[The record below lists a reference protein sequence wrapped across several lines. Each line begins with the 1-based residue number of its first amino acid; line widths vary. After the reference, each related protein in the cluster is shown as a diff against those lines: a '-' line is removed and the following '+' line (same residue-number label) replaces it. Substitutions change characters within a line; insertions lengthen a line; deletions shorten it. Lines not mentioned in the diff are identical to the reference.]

1 MKRALEPSIFSRL
14 SMDKDAR
21 IFIAENHGMI
31 GEAIRRRL
39 KDDGY
44 EKILNDSGIPSLTDA
59 REVES
64 FFSRTRPEYVFAVGG
79 KSGGI
84 GANQKFPADLMLDNL
99 LVDCHV
105 IDNAY
110 RCGVKKLL
118 YMGSSCCYPRAC
130 LQPMQVSSLMTGV
143 LEPTNEAYATAK
155 LAGIKLTQAHRQQH
169 GIDMISAI
177 PANVFGPGDDFGVE
191 DSHVIAALMV
201 KMHQAKLSQTK
212 MVEVWGSGVPR
223 REFVYVADVADAAI
237 FLMKHY
243 SSALPINLGSG
254 SDASIREIAE
264 LIKEVIGY
272 SGELRFDPKKPDGM
286 PLKSLDSSEL
296 FALGWQPK
304 ISLRL
309 GLEKTYQWY
318 VENCHRNG

>member
-1 MKRALEPSIFSRL
+1 ME
-14 SMDKDAR
+14 KDAR
-21 IFIAENHGMI
+21 IFIADDHGLI
-31 GEAIRRRL
+31 GEAIRTRL
-39 KDDGY
+39 RADGY
-44 EKILNDSGIPSLTDA
+44 ENLLGDPGKPSLIDA
-59 REVES
+59 REVEA
-64 FFSRTRPEYVFAVGG
+64 FFLRTVPEYVFAVGG

-84 GANQKFPADLMLDNL
+84 GANQKLPADLMLNNL

-105 IDNAY
+105 IDSAC

-143 LEPTNEAYATAK
+143 LESTNEAYATAK
-155 LAGIKLTQAHRQQH
+155 LAGIKLSQAYRQQH

-201 KMHQAKLSQTK
+201 KMHQAKLSQADN
-212 MVEVWGSGVPR
+212 VEVWGSGSPR
-223 REFVYVADVADAAI
+223 REFIYVADVADAAI
-237 FLMKHY
+237 FLMNHY
-243 SSALPINLGSG
+243 SSSVPINLGSG

-264 LIKEVIGY
+264 LIKEVVGY

-318 VENCHRNG
+318 LETCHRNI

>member
-1 MKRALEPSIFSRL
+1 MH
-14 SMDKDAR
+14 KDAR
-21 IFIAENHGMI
+21 IFIADDHGLI
-31 GEAIRRRL
+31 GEAIRTRL
-39 KDDGY
+39 RADGY
-44 EKILNDSGIPSLTDA
+44 ENLVGDPGKPSLIDA
-59 REVES
+59 REVEA
-64 FFSRTRPEYVFAVGG
+64 FFSRTLPEYVFAVGG

-84 GANQKFPADLMLDNL
+84 GANQKLPADLMLNNL

-105 IDNAY
+105 MDSAC

-143 LEPTNEAYATAK
+143 LESTNEAYATAK
-155 LAGIKLTQAHRQQH
+155 LAGIKLSQAYRQQY

-201 KMHQAKLSQTK
+201 KMHQAKLSQADN
-212 MVEVWGSGVPR
+212 VEVWGSGSPR
-223 REFVYVADVADAAI
+223 REFIFVADVADAAI
-237 FLMKHY
+237 FLMNHY
-243 SSALPINLGSG
+243 SSSVPINLGSG

-264 LIKEVIGY
+264 LIKEVVGF
-272 SGELRFDPKKPDGM
+272 SGELRFNPKKPDGM

-318 VENCHRNG
+318 LDTCHRDV

>member
-1 MKRALEPSIFSRL
+1 MH
-14 SMDKDAR
+14 KDAR
-21 IFIAENHGMI
+21 IFIADDHGLI

-39 KDDGY
+39 REDGY
-44 EKILNDSGIPSLTDA
+44 ENLLGESGKPSLIDS
-59 REVES
+59 REVQT
-64 FFSRTRPEYVFAVGG
+64 FFSRTLPEYVFAVGG
-79 KSGGI
+79 KAGGI
-84 GANQKFPADLMLDNL
+84 GANQKLPADLMLNNL

-105 IDNAY
+105 IDTAY
-110 RCGVKKLL
+110 RCGVEKLL
-118 YMGSSCCYPRAC
+118 YVGSSCCYPRAC

-143 LEPTNEAYATAK
+143 LESTNEAYATAK
-155 LAGIKLTQAHRQQH
+155 LAGIKLAQSYRQQH
-169 GIDMISAI
+169 GSNMISAI

-201 KMHQAKLSQTK
+201 KMHQAKLSQTDN
-212 MVEVWGSGVPR
+212 VEVWGSGTPR
-223 REFVYVADVADAAI
+223 REFVYVADIADAAI

-243 SSALPINLGSG
+243 SSPVPINVGSG

-264 LIKEVIGY
+264 LIKEVVGY

-304 ISLRL
+304 TPLRL
-309 GLEKTYQWY
+309 GLEKTYRWY
-318 VENCHRNG
+318 LENCRTNA

>member
-1 MKRALEPSIFSRL
+1 MH
-14 SMDKDAR
+14 KDAR
-21 IFIAENHGMI
+21 IFIADDHGLI
-31 GEAIRRRL
+31 GEAIRTRL
-39 KDDGY
+39 RADGY
-44 EKILNDSGIPSLTDA
+44 ENLVGDPGKPSLIDA
-59 REVES
+59 REVEA
-64 FFSRTRPEYVFAVGG
+64 FFSRTLPEYVFAVGG

-84 GANQKFPADLMLDNL
+84 GANQKLPADLMLNNL

-105 IDNAY
+105 IDSAC

-143 LEPTNEAYATAK
+143 LESTNEAYATAK
-155 LAGIKLTQAHRQQH
+155 LAGIKLSQAYRQQH

-201 KMHQAKLSQTK
+201 KMHQAKLSQADN
-212 MVEVWGSGVPR
+212 VEVWGSGSPR
-223 REFVYVADVADAAI
+223 REFIYVADVADAAI
-237 FLMKHY
+237 FLMNQY
-243 SSALPINLGSG
+243 SSSVPINLGSG
-254 SDASIREIAE
+254 SDTSIREIAE
-264 LIKEVIGY
+264 LIKEVVGF
-272 SGELRFDPKKPDGM
+272 SGELRFNPKKPDGM

-318 VENCHRNG
+318 LDTCHRDI

>member
-1 MKRALEPSIFSRL
+1 MH
-14 SMDKDAR
+14 KDAR
-21 IFIAENHGMI
+21 IFIADGHGLI

-39 KDDGY
+39 RDGGY
-44 EKILNDSGIPSLTDA
+44 ENLLGEPGRPSLVDA
-59 REVES
+59 REVETY
-64 FFSRTRPEYVFAVGG
+64 FSRTLPEYVFAVGG
-79 KSGGI
+79 KAGGI
-84 GANQKFPADLMLDNL
+84 GANQKLPADLMLNNL

-118 YMGSSCCYPRAC
+118 YLGSSCCYPRAC

-143 LEPTNEAYATAK
+143 LESTNEAYATAK
-155 LAGIKLTQAHRQQH
+155 LAGIKLTQAYRQQH
-169 GIDMISAI
+169 GANMISAI

-201 KMHQAKLSQTK
+201 KMHQAKLSQSDN
-212 MVEVWGSGVPR
+212 VEVWGSGLPR
-223 REFVYVADVADAAI
+223 REFVYVADIADAAI

-243 SSALPINLGSG
+243 NSPVPINVGSG
-254 SDASIREIAE
+254 ADASISEIAE
-264 LIKEVIGY
+264 LIKDVVGY
-272 SGELRFDPKKPDGM
+272 SGKLRFDPKKPDGM

-304 ISLRL
+304 TPLRL
-309 GLEKTYQWY
+309 GLETAYEWY
-318 VENCHRNG
+318 LETCHTNA

>member
-1 MKRALEPSIFSRL
+1 MH
-14 SMDKDAR
+14 KDAR
-21 IFIAENHGMI
+21 IFIADDHGLI
-31 GEAIRRRL
+31 GEAIRTRL
-39 KDDGY
+39 RADGY
-44 EKILNDSGIPSLTDA
+44 ENLVGDPGKPSLIDA
-59 REVES
+59 REVEA
-64 FFSRTRPEYVFAVGG
+64 FFSRTLPEYVFAVGG

-84 GANQKFPADLMLDNL
+84 GANQKLPADLMLNNL

-105 IDNAY
+105 MDSAC

-143 LEPTNEAYATAK
+143 LESTNEAYATAK
-155 LAGIKLTQAHRQQH
+155 LAGIKLSQAYRQQY

-201 KMHQAKLSQTK
+201 KMHQAKLSQADN
-212 MVEVWGSGVPR
+212 VEVWGSGSPR
-223 REFVYVADVADAAI
+223 REFIYVADVADAAI
-237 FLMKHY
+237 FLMNHY
-243 SSALPINLGSG
+243 SSSVPINLGSG

-264 LIKEVIGY
+264 LIKEVVGF
-272 SGELRFDPKKPDGM
+272 SGELRFNPKKPDGM

-309 GLEKTYQWY
+309 GLGKTYQWY
-318 VENCHRNG
+318 LDTCHRDI

>member
-1 MKRALEPSIFSRL
+1 MEKS
-14 SMDKDAR
+14 AR
-21 IFIAENHGMI
+21 IFIADNHGLI
-31 GEAIRRRL
+31 GDAIRRRL
-39 KDDGY
+39 RDDGF
-44 EKILNDSGIPSLTDA
+44 ENILGDSGKPSLIDA
-59 REVES
+59 RELQE
-64 FFSRTRPEYVFAVGG
+64 FFSRTLSEYVFAVGG

-84 GANQKFPADLMLDNL
+84 GANQKLPADLILDNL

-110 RCGVKKLL
+110 RCAVKKLL

-143 LEPTNEAYATAK
+143 LESTNEAYATAK
-155 LAGIKLTQAHRQQH
+155 LAGIKLSQAYRQQH
-169 GIDMISAI
+169 GVDTITAI

-201 KMHQAKLSQTK
+201 KMHQAKLLQNDH
-212 MVEVWGSGVPR
+212 VDVWGSGAPR
-223 REFVYVADVADAAI
+223 REFIYVGDVADAAI
-237 FLMKHY
+237 FLMNNY
-243 SSALPINLGSG
+243 SSPVPINLGSG

-264 LIKEVIGY
+264 LIKEVVGY

-286 PLKSLDSSEL
+286 PLKSLDSTEL
-296 FALGWQPK
+296 FALGWQPQVP
-304 ISLRL
+304 LRL

-318 VENCHRNG
+318 LENCHRNA

>member
-1 MKRALEPSIFSRL
+1 MH
-14 SMDKDAR
+14 KDAR
-21 IFIAENHGMI
+21 IFIADDHGLI
-31 GEAIRRRL
+31 GEAIRTRL
-39 KDDGY
+39 RADGY
-44 EKILNDSGIPSLTDA
+44 ENLLGDPGNPSLIDA
-59 REVES
+59 REVEA
-64 FFSRTRPEYVFAVGG
+64 FFSRTLPEYVFAVGG

-84 GANQKFPADLMLDNL
+84 GANQKLPADLMLNNL
-99 LVDCHV
+99 LVDSHV
-105 IDNAY
+105 SDSAC

-143 LEPTNEAYATAK
+143 LESTNDAYATAK
-155 LAGIKLTQAHRQQH
+155 LAGIKLGQAYRQQH

-201 KMHQAKLSQTK
+201 KMHQAKLSQADN
-212 MVEVWGSGVPR
+212 VEVWGSGSPR
-223 REFVYVADVADAAI
+223 REFIYVADVADAAI
-237 FLMKHY
+237 FLMNHY
-243 SSALPINLGSG
+243 SSSVPINLGSG
-254 SDASIREIAE
+254 SDVSIREIAE
-264 LIKEVIGY
+264 LIKEVVGF
-272 SGELRFDPKKPDGM
+272 SGELRFNPKKPDGM

-318 VENCHRNG
+318 LDTVTRDLTP

>member
-1 MKRALEPSIFSRL
+1 MQKS
-14 SMDKDAR
+14 AR
-21 IFIAENHGMI
+21 IFIADNHGLI
-31 GEAIRRRL
+31 GDAIRRRL
-39 KDDGY
+39 RDDGF
-44 EKILNDSGIPSLTDA
+44 ENILGDSGKPSLIDA
-59 REVES
+59 RELQE
-64 FFSRTRPEYVFAVGG
+64 FFSRTLPEYVFAVGG

-84 GANQKFPADLMLDNL
+84 GANQKLPADLILDNL

-110 RCGVKKLL
+110 RCAVKKLL

-143 LEPTNEAYATAK
+143 LESTNEAYATAK
-155 LAGIKLTQAHRQQH
+155 LAGIKLSQAYRQQH
-169 GIDMISAI
+169 GVDTITAI

-201 KMHQAKLSQTK
+201 KMHQAKLLQNDH
-212 MVEVWGSGVPR
+212 VDVWGSGAPR
-223 REFVYVADVADAAI
+223 REFIYVGDVADAAI
-237 FLMKHY
+237 FLMNNY
-243 SSALPINLGSG
+243 SSPVPINLGSG

-264 LIKEVIGY
+264 LIKEVVGY

-286 PLKSLDSSEL
+286 PLKSLDSTEL
-296 FALGWQPK
+296 FALGWQPQVP
-304 ISLRL
+304 LRL

-318 VENCHRNG
+318 LENCHRNA

>member
-1 MKRALEPSIFSRL
+1 MH
-14 SMDKDAR
+14 KDAR
-21 IFIAENHGMI
+21 IFIADDHGLI

-39 KDDGY
+39 RDDGY
-44 EKILNDSGIPSLTDA
+44 ENLLGEPGKPSLIDG
-59 REVES
+59 REVQA
-64 FFSRTRPEYVFAVGG
+64 FFSRTLPEYVFAAGG

-84 GANQKFPADLMLDNL
+84 GANQKLPAELMLNNL

-143 LEPTNEAYATAK
+143 LEFTNEAYATAK
-155 LAGIKLTQAHRQQH
+155 LAGIKLTQAYRQQH

-191 DSHVIAALMV
+191 DSHVIAALMG
-201 KMHQAKLSQTK
+201 KMHQAKLAQADN
-212 MVEVWGSGVPR
+212 VEVWGSGAPR

-237 FLMKHY
+237 FLMNHY
-243 SSALPINLGSG
+243 SSPVPINLGSG

-264 LIKEVIGY
+264 LVKDVVGY

-286 PLKSLDSSEL
+286 PLKSLNSSEL
-296 FALGWQPK
+296 FALGWQPR
-304 ISLRL
+304 IPLRL
-309 GLEKTYQWY
+309 GLEKTYRWFL
-318 VENCHRNG
+318 ETCHTKAEGHERTDF

>member
-1 MKRALEPSIFSRL
+1 MHQ
-14 SMDKDAR
+14 DAR
-21 IFIAENHGMI
+21 IFIADDHGLI

-39 KDDGY
+39 TDDGY
-44 EKILNDSGIPSLTDA
+44 VNLLGDCGQPSLIDA
-59 REVES
+59 REVQA
-64 FFSRTRPEYVFAVGG
+64 FFSRTLPEYVFAVGG

-84 GANQKFPADLMLDNL
+84 GANQKLPADLMLNNL

-118 YMGSSCCYPRAC
+118 YMASSCCYPRAC

-155 LAGIKLTQAHRQQH
+155 IAGIKLTQAYRQQH
-169 GIDMISAI
+169 GIDMITAI

-212 MVEVWGSGVPR
+212 TVEVWGSGLPR
-223 REFVYVADVADAAI
+223 REFAYVADIADAAI

-243 SSALPINLGSG
+243 SSPVPINVGSG
-254 SDASIREIAE
+254 ADASIAEIAE
-264 LIKEVIGY
+264 LVKEVVGY
-272 SGELRFDPKKPDGM
+272 TGELRFDPTKPDGM
-286 PLKSLDSSEL
+286 RLKSLDSSEL
-296 FALGWQPK
+296 FTLGWQPK
-304 ISLRL
+304 TPLRL
-309 GLEKTYQWY
+309 GLEKTYHWY
-318 VENCHRNG
+318 VESCHRDL

>member
-1 MKRALEPSIFSRL
+1 ME
-14 SMDKDAR
+14 KDAR
-21 IFIAENHGMI
+21 IFIADDHGLI
-31 GEAIRRRL
+31 GEAIRTRL
-39 KDDGY
+39 RADGY
-44 EKILNDSGIPSLTDA
+44 ENLLGDPGKPSLIDA
-59 REVES
+59 REVEA
-64 FFSRTRPEYVFAVGG
+64 FFLRTVPEYVFAVGG

-84 GANQKFPADLMLDNL
+84 GANQKLPADLMLNNL

-105 IDNAY
+105 IDSAC

-143 LEPTNEAYATAK
+143 LESTNEAYATAK
-155 LAGIKLTQAHRQQH
+155 LAGIKLSQAYRQQH

-177 PANVFGPGDDFGVE
+177 PANVFGPRDDFGVE

-201 KMHQAKLSQTK
+201 KMHQAKLSQADN
-212 MVEVWGSGVPR
+212 VEVWGSGSPR
-223 REFVYVADVADAAI
+223 REFIYVADVADAAI
-237 FLMKHY
+237 FLMNHY
-243 SSALPINLGSG
+243 SSSVPINLGSG

-264 LIKEVIGY
+264 LIKEVVGY

-286 PLKSLDSSEL
+286 PFKSLDSSEL

-318 VENCHRNG
+318 LETCHRNI

>member
-1 MKRALEPSIFSRL
+1 
-14 SMDKDAR
+14 MDKDAR
-21 IFIAENHGMI
+21 IFIADNHGLI

-39 KDDGY
+39 RDDGY
-44 EKILNDSGIPSLTDA
+44 ENILGDPGRPSLSDA
-59 REVES
+59 REVEA
-64 FFSRTRPEYVFAVGG
+64 FFSRTRPEYIFAIGG

-105 IDNAY
+105 IDGAC
-110 RCGVKKLL
+110 RCAAKKLL
-118 YMGSSCCYPRAC
+118 YIASSCCYPRAC
-130 LQPMQVSSLMTGV
+130 LQPMQVSSLMTGL
-143 LEPTNEAYATAK
+143 LESTNEAYATAK
-155 LAGIKLTQAHRQQH
+155 LAGIKLSQAYRQQY

-177 PANVFGPGDDFGVE
+177 PGNVFGPGDDFGVE

-201 KMHQAKLSQTK
+201 KMHQAKLSQTNT
-212 MVEVWGSGVPR
+212 VEVWGSGAPR
-223 REFVYVADVADAAI
+223 REFVYVADVVDAAI

-243 SSALPINLGSG
+243 SSPLPINLGSG
-254 SDASIREIAE
+254 SDASIGEIAE
-264 LIKEVIGY
+264 LMKEVIGY

-304 ISLRL
+304 ISLRS

-318 VENCHRNG
+318 VETCHRNV

>member
-1 MKRALEPSIFSRL
+1 MH
-14 SMDKDAR
+14 KDAR
-21 IFIAENHGMI
+21 IFIADDHGLI
-31 GEAIRRRL
+31 GEAIRTRL
-39 KDDGY
+39 RADGY
-44 EKILNDSGIPSLTDA
+44 ENLLGDPGKPSLIDA
-59 REVES
+59 REVEA

-84 GANQKFPADLMLDNL
+84 GANQKLPADLMLNNL

-105 IDNAY
+105 IDSAC

-130 LQPMQVSSLMTGV
+130 LQPMQVSSLMTGI
-143 LEPTNEAYATAK
+143 LESTNEAYATAK
-155 LAGIKLTQAHRQQH
+155 LAGIKLSQAYRQQH

-201 KMHQAKLSQTK
+201 KMHQAKLSQADN
-212 MVEVWGSGVPR
+212 VEVWGSGSPR
-223 REFVYVADVADAAI
+223 REFIYVADVADAAI
-237 FLMKHY
+237 FLMNHY
-243 SSALPINLGSG
+243 SSSVPINLGSG

-264 LIKEVIGY
+264 LIKEVVGF
-272 SGELRFDPKKPDGM
+272 SGELRFNPKRPDGM

-309 GLEKTYQWY
+309 GLKKTYQWY
-318 VENCHRNG
+318 LDTVTRDLTP

>member
-1 MKRALEPSIFSRL
+1 MH
-14 SMDKDAR
+14 KDAR
-21 IFIAENHGMI
+21 IFIADDHGLI
-31 GEAIRRRL
+31 GEAIRTRL
-39 KDDGY
+39 RADGY
-44 EKILNDSGIPSLTDA
+44 ENLVGDPGKPSLIDA
-59 REVES
+59 REVEA
-64 FFSRTRPEYVFAVGG
+64 FFSRTLPEYVFAVGG

-84 GANQKFPADLMLDNL
+84 GANQKLPADLMLNNL

-105 IDNAY
+105 MDSAC

-143 LEPTNEAYATAK
+143 LESTNEAYATAK
-155 LAGIKLTQAHRQQH
+155 LAGIKLSQAYRQQY

-201 KMHQAKLSQTK
+201 KMHQAKLSQADN
-212 MVEVWGSGVPR
+212 VEVWGSGSPC
-223 REFVYVADVADAAI
+223 REFIYVADVADAAI
-237 FLMKHY
+237 FLMNHY
-243 SSALPINLGSG
+243 SSSVPINLGSG

-264 LIKEVIGY
+264 LIKEVVGF
-272 SGELRFDPKKPDGM
+272 SGELRFNPKKPDGM

-318 VENCHRNG
+318 LDTCHRDI

>member
-1 MKRALEPSIFSRL
+1 
-14 SMDKDAR
+14 MDKDAR
-21 IFIAENHGMI
+21 IFIADKHGLI
-31 GEAIRRRL
+31 GEAIRRQL
-39 KDDGY
+39 LDDGY
-44 EKILNDSGIPSLTDA
+44 ENILGDSEKPSLIDA
-59 REVES
+59 RELQE
-64 FFSRTRPEYVFAVGG
+64 FFSRTLPEYVFAVGG

-84 GANQKFPADLMLDNL
+84 GANQKLPADLMLDNL

-105 IDNAY
+105 IDTAY
-110 RCGVKKLL
+110 RCAVKKLL

-155 LAGIKLTQAHRQQH
+155 LAGIKLSQAYRQQH
-169 GIDMISAI
+169 GVDMICAI

-201 KMHQAKLSQTK
+201 KMHQAKLFQRDH
-212 MVEVWGSGVPR
+212 VEVWGSGAPR
-223 REFVYVADVADAAI
+223 REFIYVADVADAAI
-237 FLMKHY
+237 FLMNHY
-243 SSALPINLGSG
+243 SSPVPINLGSG

-264 LIKEVIGY
+264 LVKEVVGY

-286 PLKSLDSSEL
+286 PLKSLDSTEL

-304 ISLRL
+304 VPLRL
-309 GLEKTYQWY
+309 GLEKTYRWY
-318 VENCHRNG
+318 LENCHRNA

>member
-1 MKRALEPSIFSRL
+1 MH
-14 SMDKDAR
+14 KDAR
-21 IFIAENHGMI
+21 IFIADNHGLI

-39 KDDGY
+39 RDEGY
-44 EKILNDSGIPSLTDA
+44 ENLLGGSGKPSLIDA
-59 REVES
+59 REVEA
-64 FFSRTRPEYVFAVGG
+64 FFLRTLPEYVFAVGG
-79 KSGGI
+79 NSGGI
-84 GANQKFPADLMLDNL
+84 GANQKLPAELMLNNL

-130 LQPMQVSSLMTGV
+130 LQPMQVSSLMTGA
-143 LEPTNEAYATAK
+143 LESTNEAYATAK
-155 LAGIKLTQAHRQQH
+155 LAGIKLSQAYRQQH
-169 GIDMISAI
+169 GLDTISAI

-191 DSHVIAALMV
+191 DSHVIAALMA
-201 KMHQAKLSQTK
+201 KMHQAKFSQTK
-212 MVEVWGSGVPR
+212 RVEVWGSGAPR
-223 REFVYVADVADAAI
+223 REFIYVTDVADAAI
-237 FLMKHY
+237 FLMNHY
-243 SSALPINLGSG
+243 SSPVPINLGSG

-264 LIKEVIGY
+264 LLKEVVAY
-272 SGELRFDPKKPDGM
+272 TGELHFDPKQPDGM

-304 ISLRL
+304 TPLRL

-318 VENCHRNG
+318 LETRHRNA

>member
-1 MKRALEPSIFSRL
+1 MH
-14 SMDKDAR
+14 KDAR
-21 IFIAENHGMI
+21 IFIADDHGLI
-31 GEAIRRRL
+31 GEAIRTRL
-39 KDDGY
+39 RAVGY
-44 EKILNDSGIPSLTDA
+44 ENLVGDPGKPSLIDA
-59 REVES
+59 REVEA
-64 FFSRTRPEYVFAVGG
+64 FFSRTLPEYVFAVGG

-84 GANQKFPADLMLDNL
+84 GANQKLPADLMLNNL

-105 IDNAY
+105 MDSAC

-143 LEPTNEAYATAK
+143 LESTNEAYATAK
-155 LAGIKLTQAHRQQH
+155 LAGIKLSQAYRQQH

-201 KMHQAKLSQTK
+201 KMHQAKLSQADN
-212 MVEVWGSGVPR
+212 VEVWGSGSPR
-223 REFVYVADVADAAI
+223 REFIYVADVADAAI
-237 FLMKHY
+237 FLMNHY
-243 SSALPINLGSG
+243 SSSVPINLGSG

-264 LIKEVIGY
+264 LIKEVVGF
-272 SGELRFDPKKPDGM
+272 SGELRFNPKKPDGM

-318 VENCHRNG
+318 LDTCHRDI

>member
-1 MKRALEPSIFSRL
+1 MEKS
-14 SMDKDAR
+14 AR
-21 IFIAENHGMI
+21 IFIADNHGLI
-31 GEAIRRRL
+31 GDAIRRRL
-39 KDDGY
+39 RDDGF
-44 EKILNDSGIPSLTDA
+44 ENILGDSGKPSLIDA
-59 REVES
+59 RELQE
-64 FFSRTRPEYVFAVGG
+64 FFSRTLPEYVFAVGG

-84 GANQKFPADLMLDNL
+84 GANQKLPADLILDNL

-110 RCGVKKLL
+110 RCAVKKLL

-143 LEPTNEAYATAK
+143 LESTNEAYATAK
-155 LAGIKLTQAHRQQH
+155 LAGIKLSQAYRQQH
-169 GIDMISAI
+169 GVDTITAI

-201 KMHQAKLSQTK
+201 KMHQAKLLQNDH
-212 MVEVWGSGVPR
+212 VDVWGSGAPR
-223 REFVYVADVADAAI
+223 REFIYVGDVADAAI
-237 FLMKHY
+237 FLMNNY
-243 SSALPINLGSG
+243 SSPVPINLGSG

-264 LIKEVIGY
+264 LIKEVVGY

-286 PLKSLDSSEL
+286 PLKSLDSTEL
-296 FALGWQPK
+296 FALGWQPQVP
-304 ISLRL
+304 LRL

-318 VENCHRNG
+318 LENCHRNA

>member
-1 MKRALEPSIFSRL
+1 MH
-14 SMDKDAR
+14 KDAR
-21 IFIAENHGMI
+21 IFIADDHGLI
-31 GEAIRRRL
+31 GEALRTRL
-39 KDDGY
+39 RADGY
-44 EKILNDSGIPSLTDA
+44 KNLLGDPGKPSLIDT
-59 REVES
+59 REVEA
-64 FFSRTRPEYVFAVGG
+64 FFSRTLPEYVFAVGG

-84 GANQKFPADLMLDNL
+84 GANQKLPADLMLNNL

-105 IDNAY
+105 IDSAC

-118 YMGSSCCYPRAC
+118 YMGSSCCYPRGC

-143 LEPTNEAYATAK
+143 LESTNEAYATAK
-155 LAGIKLTQAHRQQH
+155 LAGIKLSQAYRQQH

-201 KMHQAKLSQTK
+201 KMHQAKLSQADD
-212 MVEVWGSGVPR
+212 VEVWGSGSPR
-223 REFVYVADVADAAI
+223 REFIYVADVTDAAI
-237 FLMKHY
+237 FLMNHY
-243 SSALPINLGSG
+243 SSSVPINLGSG
-254 SDASIREIAE
+254 SDVSIREIAE
-264 LIKEVIGY
+264 LIKEVVGF
-272 SGELRFDPKKPDGM
+272 SGELRFNPKRPDGM
-286 PLKSLDSSEL
+286 PLKSLDSREL

-318 VENCHRNG
+318 LDTVTRDLTP

>member
-1 MKRALEPSIFSRL
+1 MH
-14 SMDKDAR
+14 KDAR
-21 IFIAENHGMI
+21 IFIADDHGLI
-31 GEAIRRRL
+31 GEAIRTRL
-39 KDDGY
+39 RADGY
-44 EKILNDSGIPSLTDA
+44 ENLVGDPGKPSLIDA
-59 REVES
+59 REVEA
-64 FFSRTRPEYVFAVGG
+64 FFSRTLPEYVFAVGG

-84 GANQKFPADLMLDNL
+84 GANQKLPADLMLNNL

-105 IDNAY
+105 MDSAC

-143 LEPTNEAYATAK
+143 LESTNEAYATAK
-155 LAGIKLTQAHRQQH
+155 LAGIKLSQAYRQQY

-201 KMHQAKLSQTK
+201 KMHQAKLSQADN
-212 MVEVWGSGVPR
+212 VEVWGSGSPR
-223 REFVYVADVADAAI
+223 REFIYVADVADAAI
-237 FLMKHY
+237 FLMNHY
-243 SSALPINLGSG
+243 SSSVPINLGSG

-264 LIKEVIGY
+264 LIKEVVGF
-272 SGELRFDPKKPDGM
+272 SGELRFNPKKPDGM

-318 VENCHRNG
+318 LDTCHRDI